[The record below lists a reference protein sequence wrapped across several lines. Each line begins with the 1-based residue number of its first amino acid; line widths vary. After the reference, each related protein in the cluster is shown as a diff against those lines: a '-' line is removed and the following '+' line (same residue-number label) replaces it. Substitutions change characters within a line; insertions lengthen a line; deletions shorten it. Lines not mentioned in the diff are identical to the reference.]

1 MTKSVTFRLSDD
13 DIELLEAIAAKKKNK
28 TDAIRY
34 ALQQAN
40 NALQGNTQQEGQDPE
55 FLIEQL
61 RAKDKQIDE
70 KDRQIERMQ
79 QEHME
84 AMRAIQQAQT
94 LHHEEREQKQLET
107 AEANMTRWQRFT
119 KWLKG

>member
-1 MTKSVTFRLSDD
+1 MTKSVTFRLSDED
-13 DIELLEAIAAKKKNK
+13 MELLEAIAAQKKNK

-34 ALQQAN
+34 ALQIAEK
-40 NALQGNTQQEGQDPE
+40 ALQGNTEQAGEDPE
-55 FLIEQL
+55 FLKEQL
-61 RAKDKQIDE
+61 RA